1 MSKRGRGP
9 IVVDEPALV
18 RRPPLT
24 LKEAATYLG
33 VTERWVQRA
42 VAERRITHIKGVGHG
57 LRFEVDA
64 LDRLLAEHTVEAE
77 A

>member
-1 MSKRGRGP
+1 VPTKKRSVAAVAELP
-9 IVVDEPALV
+9 K

-24 LKEAATYLG
+24 LREAAEYLN

-42 VAERRITHIKGVGHG
+42 VAERRIQHIKGIGHG
-57 LRFEVDA
+57 LRFDPDA
-64 LDRLLAEHTVEAE
+64 LDRMVSEHTVEAE